1 MYRKRDTSRQDTL
14 AGAYHHEQIVSRAT
28 KPLGA
33 MDGLYLWR
41 PPSIFA
47 MAAS

>member
-1 MYRKRDTSRQDTL
+1 LTEPLRL
-14 AGAYHHEQIVSRAT
+14 AQHHDEQIVSRAT

-47 MAAS
+47 LAAA